1 MSKTTSAELKA
12 DAVPAY
18 ALAGNATITLLSGN
32 TDRHFTYKIKKSK
45 DNENLYFINL
55 LSGPDNDNDYQYI
68 GCYYS
73 DTEYFHPAKPWKDR
87 VTMAWPPSLRAIR
100 FFLSKLYNIPDNLHV
115 FHEGRCGRC
124 GRKLTTPESIE
135 RGLGPEC
142 LTALIEQHLIERN
155 NKLQ

>member
-1 MSKTTSAELKA
+1 MSKLTSAELKP

-18 ALAGNATITLLSGN
+18 TLAGNATITLLSGN

-45 DNENLYFINL
+45 DKENLYFVNL
-55 LSGPDNDNDYQYI
+55 LSGSDNDKDYQYI

-73 DTEYFHPAKPWKDR
+73 DTKYFHPAKPWKDM

-100 FFLSKLYNIPDNLHV
+100 FFFIRLYTIPSNLHV
-115 FHEGRCGRC
+115 YHEGRCGRC

-142 LTALIEQHLIERN
+142 YKR
-155 NKLQ
+155 

>member
-1 MSKTTSAELKA
+1 MSKLTSAELKA

-32 TDRHFTYKIKKSK
+32 TDKHFTYKIKKAK
-45 DNENLYFINL
+45 DKENLYFIDL
-55 LSGPDNDNDYQYI
+55 LSGSDNDKDYQYI

-87 VTMAWPPSLRAIR
+87 ITMAWPPSLRAIR
-100 FFLSKLYNIPDNLHV
+100 FFLSKLYNIPANLHV
-115 FHEGRCGRC
+115 YHEGRCGRC

-142 LTALIEQHLIERN
+142 YKR
-155 NKLQ
+155 